1 MNYKLIFNKLKIEII
16 CHCNDLTKTIDSVIM
31 NHYRAV
37 KSCHMLNYQM
47 YGNGHGSNVEVY
59 FNGTL
64 LEIIEVSKV

>member
-1 MNYKLIFNKLKIEII
+1 MKYKLLFNKLKLEYI
-16 CHCNDLTKTIDSVIM
+16 CDCNQLTHTIDTVII
-31 NHYRAV
+31 NNYKAV
-37 KSCHMLNYQM
+37 KNCHMLNYQM